1 MKNDCPLTNPDI
13 RHILDEFRRLCQQY
27 DLAGACTVLDAQES
41 GFTYALPTTFNA
53 VVPDA
58 ALPLGFR
65 IRLKTAEVGVEQAH
79 QLAEGT
85 AWTFG
90 ALTDFGTQTETWGR
104 DLLRMLRQA
113 GITFTRR
120 RFGGT
125 KLPHLGTGP

>member
-1 MKNDCPLTNPDI
+1 MRNNRPLTNPDI
-13 RHILDEFRRLCQQY
+13 QHVLGEFQRLCQQY
-27 DLAGACTVLDAQES
+27 DLVGACTVLDAHES
-41 GFTYALPTTFNA
+41 GFTYALGATFNA

-58 ALPLGFR
+58 TLPLGFR
-65 IRLKTAEVGVEQAH
+65 IRLKTAEVGAEHAH

-104 DLLRMLRQA
+104 DLLRMIRQA

-125 KLPHLGTGP
+125 KLPHLGTRP